1 MATNSPIDLP
11 VRIFFIFKTW
21 RIKCNC
27 CYIDRFVCYFRF
39 YEVSRGH
46 FFVVYFSLLCV
57 ISRIFERAVQYI
69 TEWMVEYTMFVTGED
84 NSVLTEEHFLWTNH
98 GYIFLFYTLYLQT
111 KSVKHMNYTTKAV
124 LMFKEN
130 FCVFFFFLHIL
141 TKYCPNTFLYQFFT
155 E

>member
-1 MATNSPIDLP
+1 MGT
-11 VRIFFIFKTW
+11 
-21 RIKCNC
+21 
-27 CYIDRFVCYFRF
+27 F
-39 YEVSRGH
+39 Y
-46 FFVVYFSLLCV
+46 VVYFSLLCV

-124 LMFKEN
+124 LMFKD
-130 FCVFFFFLHIL
+130 FFFFLYI
-141 TKYCPNTFLYQFFT
+141 FS
-155 E
+155 